1 MVAGCYLGFVWGPS
15 STPCKCCELQR
26 KQISMGILFPLGFEW
41 RALLNLLW
49 PVTGLLQQPSKESE
63 RHQHLTTSK
72 ADKTNFRIRKP
83 WLAAGTVYGSA
94 LHLALL
100 GLQLRLLSSI
110 SIYWNIIIKCIYW
123 YIIIKCMYLYVI
135 MITCTS
141 LFLDVFKS
149 QCWKLDWIGVDFF
162 CFFFFLISVDY
173 FFLFNHAWRDS
184 VLIKDISRVLAF
196 YKTFYK
202 FINSDKVRTS
212 VEK

>member
-1 MVAGCYLGFVWGPS
+1 MHVVSFQFIPNTVLGPHSRSLSKLRKAVKCNFCTTRSAIFRGNTNTNGDRLHRTFSYKWRISWLSSTLRVISQFLSKSRGKIWSKLMVAGCYLGFVWGPS

-26 KQISMGILFPLGFEW
+26 KQISMGILFSLGFEW

-110 SIYWNIIIKCIYW
+110 SISI
-123 YIIIKCMYLYVI
+123 
-135 MITCTS
+135 
-141 LFLDVFKS
+141 
-149 QCWKLDWIGVDFF
+149 
-162 CFFFFLISVDY
+162 
-173 FFLFNHAWRDS
+173 
-184 VLIKDISRVLAF
+184 
-196 YKTFYK
+196 
-202 FINSDKVRTS
+202 
-212 VEK
+212 

>member
-83 WLAAGTVYGSA
+83 WLAGCRYMVQSRGQHYTSLSSA
-94 LHLALL
+94 FSWDFISHFNILIYHYLPF
-100 GLQLRLLSSI
+100 QYIDISLSSI
-110 SIYWNIIIKCIYW
+110 SIYWFIIIFHFNILIYHYLLFQ
-123 YIIIKCMYLYVI
+123 YIDISLSNA
-135 MITCTS
+135 CTS
-141 LFLDVFKS
+141 M
-149 QCWKLDWIGVDFF
+149 
-162 CFFFFLISVDY
+162 
-173 FFLFNHAWRDS
+173 
-184 VLIKDISRVLAF
+184 
-196 YKTFYK
+196 
-202 FINSDKVRTS
+202 
-212 VEK
+212 